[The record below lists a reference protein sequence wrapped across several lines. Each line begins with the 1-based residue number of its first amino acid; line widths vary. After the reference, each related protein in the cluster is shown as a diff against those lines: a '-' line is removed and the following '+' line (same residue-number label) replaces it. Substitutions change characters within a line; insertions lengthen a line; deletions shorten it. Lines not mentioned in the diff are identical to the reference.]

1 MISKTLTGVSFFD
14 DRYGGAYRGRSMLVS
29 GRAGSGKSLFGLQ
42 FIVHGVRQGECCL
55 LLSGRPVADVAIY
68 ADAIGLPLGDA
79 VENGSVIVLEYSDY
93 VPGQVQESELVL
105 PSDGIVQLQE
115 IVQSNAVRR
124 VVLDTCLPWMTMAAP
139 DGLAQHAFSFVR
151 SFDRLGVTTV
161 LTLPKPVSPVAF
173 KLKHILEDIVPISVN
188 LTWDEDTSRRNWIV
202 NKYLGESRLDGGV
215 EFDITSGLGL
225 HAARGS
231 TPAAS
236 DPATDFRATQNG
248 EGPMPSGPLPVD
260 TAATDLQISGVQ
272 PPPKR
277 ERIRFSD
284 LVIGNSGKPSE
295 SAQSGR
301 DAKPEKRE
309 TKPSFARILD
319 ESE

>member
-42 FIVHGVRQGECCL
+42 FIAQGVRQGECSL

-68 ADAIGLPLGDA
+68 ADAIGLPLGEA
-79 VENGSVIVLEYSDY
+79 VENGAVIVLEYSDY
-93 VPGQVQESELVL
+93 VPGQVKESELVL
-105 PSDGIVQLQE
+105 PSEGIVQLQE

-124 VVLDTCLPWMTMAAP
+124 VVLDTCLPWMTMAEP
-139 DGLAQHAFSFVR
+139 DGLARHAFSFVR

-188 LTWDEDTSRRNWIV
+188 LMRDEDANQRTWIV

-215 EFDITSGLGL
+215 EFDITPGLGL
-225 HAARGS
+225 HASQGS

-236 DPATDFRATQNG
+236 EPVTDARATQNF
-248 EGPMPSGPLPVD
+248 EDLMPYGPLPVD
-260 TAATDLQISGVQ
+260 NAATDLQGSGVQ

-277 ERIRFSD
+277 ERIRFSN
-284 LVIGNSGKPSE
+284 VVMGNSGKASE
-295 SAQSGR
+295 SAESGR
-301 DAKPEKRE
+301 GAKPENRE
-309 TKPSFARILD
+309 KKPSFARILD
-319 ESE
+319 ESK